1 MSLSSIVSVFFFFG
15 WRPRLDPIFCVSPPI
30 DPQNEQCIRSC
41 CPNCY
46 PSVLMHGTQAAPAAK
61 ATKVDDDDDVDD
73 DLFGDDEE
81 EEAAKPAEKS
91 RAEKMAEAKA
101 AKDAKKKIDR

>member
-1 MSLSSIVSVFFFFG
+1 MLVFDRSVPPGLATIQDTQRGLSCVTP
-15 WRPRLDPIFCVSPPI
+15 RPGCPRAPFSP
-30 DPQNEQCIRSC
+30 R
-41 CPNCY
+41 
-46 PSVLMHGTQAAPAAK
+46 QAAPAAP
-61 ATKVDDDDDVDD
+61 AAKVDDDDDDD

-101 AKDAKKKIDR
+101 AKDAKKKVDR